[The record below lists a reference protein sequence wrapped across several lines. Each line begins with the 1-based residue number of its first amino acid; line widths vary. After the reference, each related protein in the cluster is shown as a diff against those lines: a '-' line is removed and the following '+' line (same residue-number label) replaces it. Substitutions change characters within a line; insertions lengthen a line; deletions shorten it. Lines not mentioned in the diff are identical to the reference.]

1 MATSARVS
9 SREMRDILS
18 YDLFPKINE
27 DFAQRTAAGGVI
39 SVVSLVF
46 MLTLFVQTTI
56 DYATVKTAYDLKVDE
71 QSNGAMRINL
81 DVTLSAMHCKQV
93 SLDIMD
99 VSGDARLDVEASVR
113 KQRVG
118 SNGQIIVDSAED
130 ARGSGVVK
138 REPLPEGYC
147 GDCYGAGLE
156 GECCNDCQTLRRVY
170 HRRGWQL
177 PDLRNVEQCQR
188 DANDAEMMNF
198 AREGCHIKGYLNV
211 NKVAGNFHIAPGKSV
226 ESRGNHIHD
235 LSAFDGL
242 ESFNFSHTIHSIS
255 FGDEFPGVV
264 NPLDGVSRVM
274 NASAGVYQYRMN
286 VVPARYQ
293 YLGFNARVVESNEY
307 TVSDHFREFDW
318 RKQPALPGIFFF
330 YDLSPLRVEY
340 REERMGFFK
349 YIATL
354 CAVVGGVFAVSNI
367 VDGAVYQGQR
377 AFKEKVDLGKQG

>member
-1 MATSARVS
+1 
-9 SREMRDILS
+9 MRDILS

-177 PDLRNVEQCQR
+177 PDLRNV
-188 DANDAEMMNF
+188 
-198 AREGCHIKGYLNV
+198 
-211 NKVAGNFHIAPGKSV
+211 
-226 ESRGNHIHD
+226 
-235 LSAFDGL
+235 
-242 ESFNFSHTIHSIS
+242 
-255 FGDEFPGVV
+255 
-264 NPLDGVSRVM
+264 
-274 NASAGVYQYRMN
+274 
-286 VVPARYQ
+286 
-293 YLGFNARVVESNEY
+293 
-307 TVSDHFREFDW
+307 
-318 RKQPALPGIFFF
+318 
-330 YDLSPLRVEY
+330 
-340 REERMGFFK
+340 
-349 YIATL
+349 
-354 CAVVGGVFAVSNI
+354 
-367 VDGAVYQGQR
+367 
-377 AFKEKVDLGKQG
+377 